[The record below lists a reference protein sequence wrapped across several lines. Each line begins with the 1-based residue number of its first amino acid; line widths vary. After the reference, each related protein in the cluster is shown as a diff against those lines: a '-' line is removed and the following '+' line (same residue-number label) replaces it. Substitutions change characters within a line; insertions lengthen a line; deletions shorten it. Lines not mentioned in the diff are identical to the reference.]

1 MKYIEKHPYVFL
13 GLCALVLFLA
23 ANSFLAITDS
33 AESNYALTA
42 KEMVLSGDWL
52 SPQIYGHYW
61 YHHCLPDQ
69 SMGFCF
75 LANIPIAVERAK
87 AQLGLGKVAIID

>member
-52 SPQIYGHYW
+52 SPRYTVTTGMTSRFSITGNWHFPSP
-61 YHHCLPDQ
+61 CSALPNLRH
-69 SMGFCF
+69 GF
-75 LANIPIAVERAK
+75 PRP
-87 AQLGLGKVAIID
+87 